1 MPRPPKITNEE
12 ILAAAREVFL
22 EQGINASTLAI
33 AEKAGISEASIFK
46 RFVTKQALFL
56 AAMGISETPKWVKVL
71 SSDTPTAEIRAELTD
86 ICGQMLEFY
95 QEVMPRVFMVMTQGN
110 LPVPPIVPPPIRDSQ
125 LLAGYLDRAIEQ
137 GHLKSCDS
145 MTVAH
150 TIVGAINNY
159 VITQTIATKIPFPV
173 SFFLPKFKS
182 IEPTTFIHNLI
193 ETLWAGIA
201 PDR

>member
-1 MPRPPKITNEE
+1 MARPPKITNEE
-12 ILAAAREVFL
+12 ILAAAREIFL

-46 RFVTKQALFL
+46 RFATKQALFL

-71 SSDTPTAEIRAELTD
+71 SSKTPTANIRAELTE

-95 QEVMPRVFMVMTQGN
+95 EEVMPRVFMLMTQGN
-110 LPVPPIVPPPIRDSQ
+110 LPVPPIVPPQIRDSQ
-125 LLAGYLDRAIEQ
+125 LLAGYIERAIAQ
-137 GHLKSCDS
+137 GHLKPCDS

-159 VITQTIATKIPFPV
+159 VMTKIVATKLPFPI

-193 ETLWAGIA
+193 ETVWAGIA
-201 PDR
+201 PHR